1 MCRETKSREHL
12 LKLLFPPVY
21 TKVLSILFI
30 CKFILVH
37 KTSVLE
43 PISTVS
49 FFDTSIA
56 FTLFARLNISKDF
69 SPLLSDSFHNL
80 YLGMFKFHIIILI
93 QLNEMSQTVSYY
105 QNYNCRKLLA
115 L

>member
-1 MCRETKSREHL
+1 MCRETKSQVHL
-12 LKLLFPPVY
+12 LKLPFPSVY

-93 QLNEMSQTVSYY
+93 QLNEIRNVL
-105 QNYNCRKLLA
+105 NR
-115 L
+115 